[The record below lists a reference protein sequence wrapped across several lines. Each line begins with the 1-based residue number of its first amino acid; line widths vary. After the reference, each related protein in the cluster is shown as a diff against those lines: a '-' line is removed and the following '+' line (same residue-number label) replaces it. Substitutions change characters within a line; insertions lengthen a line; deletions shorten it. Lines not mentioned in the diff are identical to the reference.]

1 MSDFT
6 QEQLRTLL
14 IARENEIDRLHAR
27 VMTWRRIAKTLA
39 QGSYRGEEFACE
51 GCDQSVRR
59 ACWECKLQ
67 WAKDRVG

>member
-27 VMTWRRIAKTLA
+27 VTHAPGVFPAKT
-39 QGSYRGEEFACE
+39 QE
-51 GCDQSVRR
+51 GD
-59 ACWECKLQ
+59 AT
-67 WAKDRVG
+67 